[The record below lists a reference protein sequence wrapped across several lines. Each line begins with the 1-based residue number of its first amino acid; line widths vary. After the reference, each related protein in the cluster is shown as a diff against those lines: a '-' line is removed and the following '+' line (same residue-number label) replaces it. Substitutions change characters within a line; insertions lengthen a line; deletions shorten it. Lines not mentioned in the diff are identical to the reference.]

1 MSVAADVPRRI
12 RELIADNNM
21 GVGDRLPPE
30 RELAITLGVSRPAL
44 REGLRRLIDLGALE
58 PRQGSGTYVAGV
70 DRMELLEVRD
80 RLEPHAARQAAKNHT
95 AIDAAAFT
103 RILEDLREGV
113 RGSYNELR
121 LAIASASGNG
131 VLAATVG
138 MLAELSPREVK
149 ITNRVVKDMT
159 RVVDRIHDRD
169 GAGARQAMRRHLAR
183 LAK

>member
-1 MSVAADVPRRI
+1 MWSDRSCTIAAVSVAADVPRRI

-30 RELAITLGVSRPAL
+30 RELAVTLGVSRPAL
-44 REGLRRLIDLGALE
+44 REGPAAADRSRARLNPARARV
-58 PRQGSGTYVAGV
+58 PTSPGSTGWSC
-70 DRMELLEVRD
+70 LEVRD

-95 AIDAAAFT
+95 AIDAAAFS
-103 RILEDLREGV
+103 RILEDLRDGV

-138 MLAELSPREVK
+138 MLVELSRASSRSPTAWSK
-149 ITNRVVKDMT
+149 T
-159 RVVDRIHDRD
+159 
-169 GAGARQAMRRHLAR
+169 
-183 LAK
+183 